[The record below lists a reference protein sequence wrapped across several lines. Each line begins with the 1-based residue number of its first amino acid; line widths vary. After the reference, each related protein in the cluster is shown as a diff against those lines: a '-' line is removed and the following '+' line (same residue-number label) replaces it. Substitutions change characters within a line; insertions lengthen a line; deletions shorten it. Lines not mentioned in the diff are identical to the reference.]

1 MGKIRFGLKNVHV
14 AFYNTTT
21 SQYETPIKLP
31 GAVNMEL
38 EKEGDKTTFYA
49 DDQPYAEAQSN
60 AGYTGSLELAVIP
73 DEFKIKALGF
83 VKDKNGAIVEDI
95 DGKYAQFALMFEVS
109 GNEDEQRTVFYN
121 VTASRPK
128 ISASTKQDGLEAK
141 TEEID
146 ITVGAQEIAGKTLV
160 KATLTSG
167 STGYDNFM
175 STVYQP
181 QFTTSRVGA

>member
-1 MGKIRFGLKNVHV
+1 MGKIRYGLKNVHV
-14 AFYNTTT
+14 AFYNT
-21 SQYETPIKLP
+21 SSSSYESPIKLP

-38 EKEGDKTTFYA
+38 DPVGDKSTFYA

-60 AGYTGSLELAVIP
+60 GGYSGSLEIAVAP
-73 DEFKIKALGF
+73 DEFLTKALGF
-83 VKDKNGAIVEDI
+83 WKDKNGALVEDI
-95 DGKYAQFALMFEVS
+95 DGKYAPFALMFEVS

-141 TEEID
+141 TVEFEF
-146 ITVGAQEIAGKTLV
+146 TAGAQEISGKSLI

-167 STGYDNFM
+167 STGFDNFM
-175 STVYQP
+175 TSVYKP
-181 QFTTSRVGA
+181 VATSGLDS